1 MEVRGIPMV
10 QEAVRLGW
18 GHINVN
24 VSDLDAAIRFY
35 EKLGFSVLLPGIPY
49 LGLKREAPPQQLS
62 ESSAAALGLET
73 SVAGRACIMQLGK
86 GFPMLDLTELSRAD
100 GSAPLSTGDR
110 GIVRICLAS
119 QNLEQ
124 DYAGLTNDGVEFLS
138 PPQVGQGGSAKIAVC
153 RDPDGTLIEI
163 DLDRWSEL
171 VG

>member
-1 MEVRGIPMV
+1 MGQKE
-10 QEAVRLGW
+10 VRLGW

-24 VSDLDAAIRFY
+24 VSDLDAAIIFY

-49 LGLKREAPPQQLS
+49 LALSQEAPKQPLS

-73 SVAGRACIMQLGK
+73 PVAGRACIMQLGK
-86 GFPMLDLTELSRAD
+86 GFPMLDLTELLGPA
-100 GSAPLSTGDR
+100 GSVPLTTRDR

-119 QNLEQ
+119 QNLDQ
-124 DYAGLTNDGVEFLS
+124 DYARLTNDGVEFLS
-138 PPQVGQGGSAKIAVC
+138 SPQLGEGGSAKIAVC
-153 RDPDGTLIEI
+153 RDPDGTLIELIEI

>member
-1 MEVRGIPMV
+1 MV
-10 QEAVRLGW
+10 QEEIRLGW

-24 VSDLDAAIRFY
+24 VGDLDAAIRFY

-49 LGLKREAPPQQLS
+49 LGLKQEAPPQLLS
-62 ESSAAALGLET
+62 ESAAAALGLEVP
-73 SVAGRACIMQLGK
+73 VAGRACILQLGK
-86 GFPMLDLTELSRAD
+86 GFPMLDLTELSRPG
-100 GSAPLSTGDR
+100 GSAPLSTRDR

-124 DYAGLTNDGVEFLS
+124 DHARLVGEGVEFLS
-138 PPQVGQGGSAKIAVC
+138 SPQVGQGGSAKIAVC
-153 RDPDGTLIEI
+153 RDPDGTLIELIEI